1 MSTVALYEG
10 KAALYKAHPSCT
22 TGHLTR
28 FRSAARFSIYLSI
41 FVAHLKV

>member
-28 FRSAARFSIYLSI
+28 FLIGRFEGLD
-41 FVAHLKV
+41 F